1 MADVGLVMI
10 NATLGILVWVYPPIW
25 GGNPTPRRQPP
36 LPRAEGGG
44 GGAVSIQGGLEGC

>member
-1 MADVGLVMI
+1 ML

-25 GGNPTPRRQPP
+25 GGKTTPKGQPP

-44 GGAVSIQGGLEGC
+44 REAVRIQGGLEGC